1 MHIEQGP
8 GGPILKLSGT
18 KFDRKLASHS
28 PIVGLDFLPSP
39 PFYKGLT
46 AHKWGAAA
54 APGLS
59 WAHVL
64 SHPVANFAP
73 ESLEIGRPGP
83 GSICTDCQPRRPP
96 WGEFSSPVTDK

>member
-1 MHIEQGP
+1 MKEDDAD
-8 GGPILKLSGT
+8 GGSTSAARFGGCRP
-18 KFDRKLASHS
+18 R
-28 PIVGLDFLPSP
+28 PFL
-39 PFYKGLT
+39 
-46 AHKWGAAA
+46 
-54 APGLS
+54 
-59 WAHVL
+59 AHVL